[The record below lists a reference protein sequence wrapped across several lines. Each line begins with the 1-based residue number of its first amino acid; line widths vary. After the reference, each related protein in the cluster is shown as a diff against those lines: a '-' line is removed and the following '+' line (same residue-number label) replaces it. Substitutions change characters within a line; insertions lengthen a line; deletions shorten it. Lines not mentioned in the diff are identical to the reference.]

1 MSCINFN
8 EISSL
13 ITKWLQNSSIES
25 LQFTDGKLVEKAI
38 GIVLYPH
45 QDNEDSLFLQ
55 LCALNFLNAV
65 IKTEAFKNKLSNDLI
80 KSNAARLI
88 KTVDV
93 LKNDEISYYYSK
105 EEYCLYIKLGSIVF
119 SFHHVPLT
127 TDVLKASFA
136 PLIKWPGIRLQ
147 RIAQPLLNYALSM
160 NNEIE
165 TTPMDINDIIMVLR
179 QIWW

>member
-25 LQFTDGKLVEKAI
+25 LQFTDSKLVEKAI

-93 LKNDEISYYYSK
+93 LKNDEKIGYNHITKTEMDNNKKLQIIK
-105 EEYCLYIKLGSIVF
+105 ELEKEL
-119 SFHHVPLT
+119 
-127 TDVLKASFA
+127 
-136 PLIKWPGIRLQ
+136 
-147 RIAQPLLNYALSM
+147 
-160 NNEIE
+160 
-165 TTPMDINDIIMVLR
+165 
-179 QIWW
+179 

>member
-25 LQFTDGKLVEKAI
+25 LQFTDSKLVEKAI

-93 LKNDEISYYYSK
+93 LKTMKSHTIIVKRNIVYISSL
-105 EEYCLYIKLGSIVF
+105 EVLYLVF
-119 SFHHVPLT
+119 
-127 TDVLKASFA
+127 
-136 PLIKWPGIRLQ
+136 
-147 RIAQPLLNYALSM
+147 
-160 NNEIE
+160 
-165 TTPMDINDIIMVLR
+165 IMYH
-179 QIWW
+179 

>member
-25 LQFTDGKLVEKAI
+25 LQFTDSKLVEKQL
-38 GIVLYPH
+38 VLYFIPIKIMKILYFTTMCF
-45 QDNEDSLFLQ
+45 EL
-55 LCALNFLNAV
+55 LNAV

-93 LKNDEISYYYSK
+93 LKTMKSHTIIVKRNIVYISSL
-105 EEYCLYIKLGSIVF
+105 EVLYLVF
-119 SFHHVPLT
+119 
-127 TDVLKASFA
+127 
-136 PLIKWPGIRLQ
+136 
-147 RIAQPLLNYALSM
+147 
-160 NNEIE
+160 
-165 TTPMDINDIIMVLR
+165 IMYH
-179 QIWW
+179 

>member
-93 LKNDEISYYYSK
+93 LKNDEISYYNSMRNIVYISSL
-105 EEYCLYIKLGSIVF
+105 EVLYLVF
-119 SFHHVPLT
+119 
-127 TDVLKASFA
+127 
-136 PLIKWPGIRLQ
+136 
-147 RIAQPLLNYALSM
+147 
-160 NNEIE
+160 
-165 TTPMDINDIIMVLR
+165 IMYH
-179 QIWW
+179 

>member
-25 LQFTDGKLVEKAI
+25 LQFTDSKLVEKAI

-93 LKNDEISYYYSK
+93 LKNDEISYYYNVSSK
-105 EEYCLYIKLGSIVF
+105 
-119 SFHHVPLT
+119 
-127 TDVLKASFA
+127 
-136 PLIKWPGIRLQ
+136 
-147 RIAQPLLNYALSM
+147 
-160 NNEIE
+160 
-165 TTPMDINDIIMVLR
+165 
-179 QIWW
+179 